1 MCTALTLKTKDFY
14 FGRNLDY
21 EFSYGEE
28 IVITPRNYPFS
39 FRHQGDLKRHLA
51 IMGVAH
57 IANDY
62 PLYYDAINEAG
73 LGMAGLNFVG
83 NAHYFSLKDK
93 KDNIAQFEFIPWILS
108 QAKNVKE
115 AKELLNKINIVN
127 TPFSDKFPPSEL
139 HYIIMDKTACIV
151 VESMKDGLHVYD
163 NPAGVLTN
171 NPPFPIQMFELNRYM
186 GLSKGDPENHFAK
199 GLPLKAYSRGMG
211 AIGLPGDLSSTSRFV
226 KVAFTRFNSVSPS
239 DEPSSV
245 SQFFHIIHSVE
256 QERGVTEVKENEY
269 EITIYSTCYNADKR
283 ICYYT
288 SYDNHRIN
296 AIEMDREDLNS
307 QHLIA
312 YPLNLKEDIRY
323 QNR

>member
-51 IMGVAH
+51 IMGVAQ

-127 TPFSDKFPPSEL
+127 TPFSDKFPLQNS
-139 HYIIMDKTACIV
+139 T
-151 VESMKDGLHVYD
+151 
-163 NPAGVLTN
+163 T
-171 NPPFPIQMFELNRYM
+171 
-186 GLSKGDPENHFAK
+186 
-199 GLPLKAYSRGMG
+199 
-211 AIGLPGDLSSTSRFV
+211 SS
-226 KVAFTRFNSVSPS
+226 
-239 DEPSSV
+239 
-245 SQFFHIIHSVE
+245 
-256 QERGVTEVKENEY
+256 
-269 EITIYSTCYNADKR
+269 
-283 ICYYT
+283 
-288 SYDNHRIN
+288 
-296 AIEMDREDLNS
+296 
-307 QHLIA
+307 
-312 YPLNLKEDIRY
+312 
-323 QNR
+323 